1 MRLDLIKRDLIA
13 LDWLVE
19 DQSDFFDRMVGVLM
33 AGNYVRDTFREA
45 LGTRESTYPTAL
57 PTSPEAVAIPH
68 SDAEH
73 VITPFIAPVRLHT
86 PVTWHEMGNDSVTHP
101 VRFIFMLGFT
111 DESGHVEVLQILL
124 QNLQDPSFMERLDQA
139 RTEDEYYDVLSAM
152 SGLEA

>member
-13 LDWLVE
+13 LDWRVE
-19 DQSDFFDRMVGVLM
+19 DQSDFFDRMVGVLT
-33 AGNYVRDTFREA
+33 AGSYVRNTFRDA
-45 LGTRESTYPTAL
+45 LGARESKYPTAL

-73 VITPFIAPVRLHT
+73 VITPFIAPVRLRT
-86 PVTWHEMGNDSVTHP
+86 PVTWHEMGNDSVTHQ

-111 DESGHVEVLQILL
+111 DEGGHVEVLQILL

-139 RTEDEYYDVLSAM
+139 RTEGEYYDVLSAM